1 MKFESI
7 KSLAE
12 RSRESF
18 HISGVS
24 EGRAMPLVSLIL
36 EERKTQCLIITADE
50 SKARSLSKDLAFFC
64 NQKIYVLPEEEQ
76 LLVTYDAKSH
86 GELNERL
93 AAQKALLSGERCII
107 IAPATAAVKRI
118 APHASFSNHSLTISV
133 GDRLGMDE
141 LKSRL
146 VSMGYERAVYVEAK
160 GQYSIRG
167 GIVDIFTADVENPV
181 RLDFFGDE
189 LDSIRSFEI
198 ESQRSIENMNTLDI
212 FPAEQMVQDKA
223 VFQRAM
229 DKILFEYE
237 SYSKEADGE
246 RKEKILERKNQL
258 LDHIEHL
265 TNVQL
270 LENYIH
276 YFYEKPEFIWDY
288 MEDQGFMV
296 FDEPDR
302 IKETLNLRETELKND
317 FEHLLEKGYLIP
329 YDFQICNK
337 VDDLKKAFDKR
348 MSIFFTAFPKKL
360 TEQGRIHREIAVQ
373 SKQAPV
379 YNGKMDFL
387 ETDLKRFVKADY
399 QITLVCSTED
409 RVENMKSFVD
419 HCGLTGKISLRQG
432 SLSSGM
438 EFPEEKLLYLWDGE
452 IFTFQKQRKAKKESK
467 NAKPIKTFT
476 DIKKGDY
483 VVHENHGIGK
493 FIGIEQLTVQNIK
506 KDYLKIKY
514 AGEDML
520 YIPIDQ
526 MDLIQKFIGSDEVAP
541 KISKLSGGEWKKTKA
556 KAKAA
561 IANMAKELIELS
573 AARQIQEGYA
583 FSPDTAWQRDFEDL
597 FPFEET
603 QDQLRC
609 IEEIKADMEKS
620 ICMDRLLCGDVGYGK
635 TEVAARAIFKCA
647 AEGKQAVIL
656 VPTTVLTNQHY
667 YTFKKRFEEFPF
679 AVEMLCRFRTEKQQ
693 EVIIDKLK
701 QGSIDIIVGTHRLL
715 SKDVTFHNLGLLVI
729 DEEQRF
735 GVQHKERMKA
745 LKKNVDVLTLSATPI
760 PRTLHMSLVGI
771 KEMSLIEE
779 PPEERYPVQTYVME
793 QDESLISEAIK
804 REVSRGGQ
812 VFVVYNRV
820 RGINR
825 IASQISELVP
835 EARVAVGHG
844 QMNERALE
852 DVMISFVEH
861 EYDVLVATTII
872 ESGIDISNANTMII
886 IDADKYGLSQ
896 LYQLRGR
903 VGRSNRMA
911 YAYLMYQKDKTLSQV
926 AEKRLRAIKEFTEF
940 GAGFRIAMRDL
951 EIRGAGNLLGTEQH
965 GHMMTIGYE
974 LYCKLIEEA
983 VKELKGEAV
992 SSGSEEINMDIDV
1005 PAYIPK
1011 TYIGDEIL
1019 KLQMYKKIAAIK
1031 EQEDLE
1037 DLLDEFLDR
1046 FGEVPMETLNLMN
1059 VSLVRSMAEK
1069 VGITSIGRSGGKMLY
1084 EFGENNGLRPEVV
1097 AKLVEVYGMKV
1108 LIHGG
1113 IKPNIR
1119 CLPNSKN
1126 KLEEILSFLKLF
1138 MIQYTNVKNERKG

>member
-1 MKFESI
+1 MKFEILQTLSE
-7 KSLAE
+7 K
-12 RSRESF
+12 SRENI

-24 EGRAMPLVSLIL
+24 EGRAMPLVSIMLK
-36 EERKTQCLIITADE
+36 EKRTQCLIITADE
-50 SKARSLSKDLAFFC
+50 SKARSLSKDLAFFSDA
-64 NQKIYVLPEEEQ
+64 KIYVLPEEEQ

-86 GELNERL
+86 GDLNERL
-93 AAQKALLSGERCII
+93 AAQKALLSGERCVI

-118 APHASFSNHSLTISV
+118 APHTSFADQSLTISV
-133 GDRLGMDE
+133 GERCELEE
-141 LKSRL
+141 LKGRL

-167 GIVDIFTADVENPV
+167 GIVDIYAADMDNPV

-212 FPAEQMVQDKA
+212 FPAEQMVQDRE
-223 VFQRAM
+223 VFKKAM
-229 DKILFEYE
+229 DKILFEYDA
-237 SYSKEADGE
+237 YSKRAEGE
-246 RKEKILERKNQL
+246 RKEKILERKEHL

-270 LENYIH
+270 LENYMH
-276 YFYEKPEFIWDY
+276 YFYETPEFIWDY
-288 MEDQGFMV
+288 MQEQGVIV

-302 IKETLNLRETELKND
+302 IKETLNFRETELKND

-337 VDDLKKAFDKR
+337 LEDLQQAFGKR
-348 MSIFFTAFPKKL
+348 MTVFFTSFSKKL
-360 TEQGRIHREIAVQ
+360 TEYGKIHKEITIQ

-387 ETDLKRFVKADY
+387 ETDLKRFAKSDY
-399 QITLVCSTED
+399 QITLVCSTSD
-409 RVENMKSFVD
+409 RVENMKSFID
-419 HCGLTGKISLRQG
+419 HCGLMGKVTLVQG

-452 IFTFQKQRKAKKESK
+452 IFTFQKQRKTKKESK
-467 NAKPIKTFT
+467 NAKPIKVFT
-476 DIKKGDY
+476 DIRKGDY

-526 MDLIQKFIGSDEVAP
+526 MDLIQKFIGSDEAAP

-556 KAKAA
+556 RAKAA

-583 FSPDTAWQRDFEDL
+583 FGPDTAWQRDFEEI
-597 FPFEET
+597 FPYEET
-603 QDQLRC
+603 HDQLRC
-609 IEEIKADMEKS
+609 IQEIKADMEKA

-647 AEGKQAVIL
+647 AEGKQAVVL
-656 VPTTVLTNQHY
+656 VPTTVLANQHY
-667 YTFKKRFEEFPF
+667 YTFKKRFEDFPF
-679 AVEMLCRFRTEKQQ
+679 SVEMLCRFRTEKQQ
-693 EVIIDKLK
+693 EAIIDKLK

-715 SKDVTFHNLGLLVI
+715 SKDITFHNLGLLVI

-735 GVQHKERMKA
+735 GVQHKERMKT

-804 REVSRGGQ
+804 REMGRGGQ

-825 IASQISELVP
+825 IAAQIEDLVP

-844 QMNERALE
+844 QMSERALE

-872 ESGIDISNANTMII
+872 ESGLDISNANTMII
-886 IDADKYGLSQ
+886 IDSDKYGLSQ

-926 AEKRLRAIKEFTEF
+926 AEKRLRAIREFTEF

-983 VKELKGEAV
+983 VKELKGEVV

-1011 TYIGDEIL
+1011 KYIGDEIL

-1031 EQEDLE
+1031 KQDDLE

-1046 FGEVPMETLNLMN
+1046 FGEVPIETLNLMK
-1059 VSLVRSMAEK
+1059 VSLVRSLAER
-1069 VGITSIGRSGGKMLY
+1069 VGIISIGSSGGKIVY
-1084 EFGENNGLRPEVV
+1084 EFGEKNSLRPEVV
-1097 AKLVEVYGMKV
+1097 AKLVEAYGMKV

-1113 IKPNIR
+1113 LKPNIR
-1119 CLPNSKN
+1119 CIPNSKN
-1126 KLEEILSFLKLF
+1126 KLEEILGFLKLF
-1138 MIQYTNVKNERKG
+1138 MLQ